1 VIAVKMGKG
10 SYLNITPEMRDFA
23 NELLSN
29 ADFKEADGLSWDLAQ
44 GTKRMKM
51 DARMRLMEIVKSPPK
66 RPLEYAR
73 HEIQYL
79 PQSTRNSIRYLGDYI
94 DLLVKACAF
103 EVTKNPRCKETS
115 LNGNLQRLSSIKH
128 CVPSQL
134 IENLRRYNA
143 LFYNPAKHD
152 FSTPPPDREHHFTS
166 IETIYLVF
174 LSMKL
179 ADDIKKISPLANLV
193 SLDKES
199 IQEF

>member
-1 VIAVKMGKG
+1 MGKG
-10 SYLNITPEMRDFA
+10 SYLVMTPEMRYFSK
-23 NELLSN
+23 ELLSDS
-29 ADFKEADGLSWDLAQ
+29 DFREADSLSWSLAQ
-44 GTKRMKM
+44 GTKRMRM
-51 DARMRLMEIVKSPPK
+51 DARGHLMEIVKPPPK
-66 RPLEYAR
+66 RPLEYAQ

-94 DLLVKACAF
+94 DLLVKAFAF
-103 EVTKNPRCKETS
+103 EVTKNPRCKQTS
-115 LNGNLQRLSSIKH
+115 LNGNLQRLNSIKYG
-128 CVPSQL
+128 VPSQL

-166 IETIYLVF
+166 METIYLVF
-174 LSMKL
+174 LTMKL
-179 ADDIKKISPLANLV
+179 AEDIKKISPLANLV